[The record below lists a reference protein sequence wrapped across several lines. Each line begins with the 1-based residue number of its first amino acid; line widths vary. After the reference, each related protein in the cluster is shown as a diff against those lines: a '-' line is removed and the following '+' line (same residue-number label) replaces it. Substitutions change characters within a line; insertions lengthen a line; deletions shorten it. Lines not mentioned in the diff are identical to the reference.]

1 MKILHLFH
9 DLMNLYGEYANTLAL
24 QKSLSEKISVMP
36 DIDKAVEEIAAKK
49 HAKLYTVTCFSDKAK
64 FLSKV
69 KLK

>member
-1 MKILHLFH
+1 MGAHATDLETRLSYTDILP
-9 DLMNLYGEYANTLAL
+9 
-24 QKSLSEKISVMP
+24 EKISVMP
-36 DIDKAVEEIAAKK
+36 DIDEAVDEIAAKK